1 MTYPHR
7 MLDLYPYPWLNPI
20 AYTAIYIYRQ
30 QYDMGLS
37 EIGDTNM
44 GYMGLRFTPK
54 RETFNVNYCIRGN
67 MMITFGTLIEIRW

>member
-20 AYTAIYIYRQ
+20 AYTAIYSQ

-54 RETFNVNYCIRGN
+54 RETLNVNYKREHDDHFWN
-67 MMITFGTLIEIRW
+67 FDSLFSN